1 MVRSGFSEQLVNC
14 TQLCSL
20 LSGCLDASFASF
32 VCTTHVWTISA
43 QSILKTSPNFQIC
56 ENVCSSG
63 STDSPASAPLQ
74 IQLKRKG
81 IRSLLSAPM
90 DLRILSFLSEWGV
103 WADLYPRK
111 RPRNFIQKALNFPAS
126 RNFIQTTSYTKH

>member
-1 MVRSGFSEQLVNC
+1 MHPLPP
-14 TQLCSL
+14 
-20 LSGCLDASFASF
+20 SFAHLMFGLFPLS
-32 VCTTHVWTISA
+32 
-43 QSILKTSPNFQIC
+43 QSSRPLQIQNFQIC
-56 ENVCSSG
+56 ETVCPSG

-111 RPRNFIQKALNFPAS
+111 RPRNFIQKALNFPAA
-126 RNFIQTTSYTKH
+126 RNFIQTTSYANR